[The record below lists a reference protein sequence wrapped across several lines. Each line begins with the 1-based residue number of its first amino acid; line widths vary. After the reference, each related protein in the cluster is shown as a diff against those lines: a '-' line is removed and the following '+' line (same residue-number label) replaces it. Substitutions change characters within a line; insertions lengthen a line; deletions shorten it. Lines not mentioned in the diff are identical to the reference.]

1 MENINSLYFLSQ
13 QNDSRT
19 LKSLPKGGLFNRAT
33 EVSID
38 SCIRHLE
45 EVNKMLVIRNHD
57 KSDFLSRHPDIYY
70 DNDKGKIPSCDVVY
84 TKINKFYFVTNN
96 EYYEKSTQYYFTLYS
111 AIFPYL
117 GLKSITLKETNQNKK
132 LSDTNLDLN
141 LIASTVGFSNVKSEN
156 NQDDN
161 TIKIIFEEDRNDAN
175 TLNRLKENQEQQANI
190 IYNEML
196 PKNMKKSLYR
206 TGVKNEIDLIEKR
219 VMAKMNGFESD
230 KVIRNTNTDK
240 ISVNLHQSFNLNTN
254 IGLLAG
260 YESNEFMTHHV
271 SYILDFYKTNTSE
284 HVEEADAESQN
295 SDTEEEEN
303 QQEQQ
308 GSSEYV
314 LPHDKLGIKNFY
326 TSQPPGINGPWPN
339 GCLDVRAVNNIKELE
354 TAKNLAYNMVLED
367 PKHHIVEIVEMFN
380 FDLSSIF
387 HKRRYSVYSVKLFYA
402 EEDGDV
408 DVHIGSG
415 RRYVAFDSEQLCN
428 CDKIIET
435 LRNESFY

>member
-1 MENINSLYFLSQ
+1 MENINSLYFLSK
-13 QNDSRT
+13 QNDSQI
-19 LKSLPKGGLFNRAT
+19 LKSLPKSGLFNRVT
-33 EVSID
+33 EVSIE
-38 SCIRHLE
+38 SCIQHLE

-70 DNDKGKIPSCDVVY
+70 DNDKGKMPSCDVVY
-84 TKINKFYFVTNN
+84 TKINKYYFVTNS

-132 LSDTNLDLN
+132 LSDANLDLN

-161 TIKIIFEEDRNDAN
+161 TIKIIFEEDRNDVN
-175 TLNRLKENQEQQANI
+175 TLNRLKENQEQQVNI
-190 IYNEML
+190 IYDEML

-219 VMAKMNGFESD
+219 VMGKMNGFESD
-230 KVIRNTNTDK
+230 KVIRNTNTNK

-260 YESNEFMTHHV
+260 YESNEFMSHHV
-271 SYILDFYKTNTSE
+271 WYILDFYKTSTSE
-284 HVEEADAESQN
+284 HVEEAASESEVTSQPEAEQEVQPSE
-295 SDTEEEEN
+295 SEEEE
-303 QQEQQ
+303 
-308 GSSEYV
+308 
-314 LPHDKLGIKNFY
+314 PIMKNFY
-326 TSQPPGINGPWPN
+326 TSQPPGVNGPWPT
-339 GCLDVRAVNNIKELE
+339 GCRSVRVTNNIKELD
-354 TAKNLAYNMVLED
+354 TARDLAYNMVLED
-367 PKHHIVEIVEMFN
+367 PKHHIVEIVEMFT

-387 HKRRYSVYSVKLFYA
+387 NNQGYSVYSVKLFYA

-428 CDKIIET
+428 RNKIIET